1 VKLEAISLL
10 RVCSVILS
18 IVLLS
23 GPAQARDRAAEAL
36 PDLGARFSTGDDT
49 AVQRSAWWSA
59 LGSAELD
66 RLMVAAVAANPDLQT
81 TLSQA
86 RQAHAL
92 SMTAVTGFTPSV
104 SLGAQLNVVPSE
116 SLLFGN
122 PAATGNSFADSL
134 APLYEALAE
143 MGITVD
149 TSSTDSQGSGATFA
163 DTVYTGSATATVSL
177 PVDLW
182 GVGAQSFVAGRWD
195 AHAAARAADALRLTV
210 TTSVARAWLD
220 VVSGTAR
227 LAVVGEQIQTAA
239 AILELTELRHER
251 GEATA
256 LDVLQQRQ
264 QLATTRSLLPQSRAL
279 LRISQQ
285 QLAILLGQSAS
296 ESIEVLTAALP
307 ELPAQPPV
315 GTPAD
320 LVSRSPT
327 VLVAAAQLTAA
338 RHREQAAWRAS
349 LPAVALQA
357 SYGPQFYN
365 FDGESWDS
373 DSFWSAGAS
382 VSLPVFQSGAAVHGI
397 RSTRSGADAAGY
409 SLQSAA
415 LSAVQ
420 QVEAALALESER
432 RLQQEQSRLVSEAA
446 AATLEASLEQYRSG
460 LINHI
465 PVITAQQ
472 SSLSAELSLLQADRD
487 LLDAR
492 IQLHAAL
499 GSVATPSGD
508 AR

>member
-1 VKLEAISLL
+1 MSLL
-10 RVCSVILS
+10 RKCSVILS
-18 IVLLS
+18 AVLLLA
-23 GPAQARDRAAEAL
+23 GPAQARDRAEEAL
-36 PDLGARFSTGDDT
+36 PDLSERFSTGDDT
-49 AVQRSAWWSA
+49 AVRSSPWWTE

-66 RLMVAAVAANPDLQT
+66 RLMVAAVEANPDLQT

-86 RQAHAL
+86 RQAQAI
-92 SMTAVTGFTPSV
+92 SMTGVTGFTPSV

-134 APLYEALAE
+134 TPLYEALAE

-149 TSSTDSQGSGATFA
+149 TSSTEADTGATFA

-182 GVGAQSFVAGRWD
+182 GVGVQSFVAGRWD

-227 LAVVGEQIQTAA
+227 IAVVEEQIQTAA
-239 AILELTELRHER
+239 AILELTELRYER
-251 GEATA
+251 GEAAA

-296 ESIEVLTAALP
+296 EPVEILTDAMPA
-307 ELPAQPPV
+307 LPAQPPI

-349 LPAVALQA
+349 LPSLALQA
-357 SYGPQFYN
+357 SYGPQFFN
-365 FDGESWDS
+365 FDGENWDS

-382 VSLPVFQSGAAVHGI
+382 VSLPIFQSGAAVNGI

-409 SLQSAA
+409 SLQSSA
-415 LSAVQ
+415 LSAV
-420 QVEAALALESER
+420 
-432 RLQQEQSRLVSEAA
+432 QQEQSRLVSEAA

-499 GSVATPSGD
+499 GSVATPPGD